1 MFVKIII
8 LCYRDYVLLVLLL
21 VGFEFNFLC
30 INFFLFFND

>member
-21 VGFEFNFLC
+21 VSFEFNFLC